1 MLVEQNF
8 SRKLRKCENIIA
20 YSNSFVALPP
30 SSWDKNAMS
39 LGVRF
44 SKDPVTNGPEI
55 RFWNQISGK
64 IGCVL
69 NSNRVHFVS
78 LANNF
83 TV

>member
-39 LGVRF
+39 LGARF
-44 SKDPVTNGPEI
+44 SKDPVT
-55 RFWNQISGK
+55 
-64 IGCVL
+64 
-69 NSNRVHFVS
+69 
-78 LANNF
+78 
-83 TV
+83 